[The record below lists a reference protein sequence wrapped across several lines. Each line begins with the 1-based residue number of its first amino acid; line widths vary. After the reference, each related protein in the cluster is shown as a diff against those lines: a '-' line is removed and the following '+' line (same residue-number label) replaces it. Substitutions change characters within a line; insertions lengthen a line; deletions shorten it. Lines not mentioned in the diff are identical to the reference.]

1 MMKMIR
7 KMMTTYITHKLNIRG
22 ICNRKF
28 NIRNR
33 KFKSVHSC
41 ALYFEVKLFQHFIG
55 PICLLNLCGRVTLLI
70 HFTGLK
76 FTTWR
81 FCFMIYLVFEFGFL
95 GLSGKKNSLQMLAI
109 LAYFFLIDWSNEVSF
124 PHKISDVTFFSLKTF
139 FRLLERRWR
148 QIEKVE
154 KMTQQKRKN
163 AFAAKLF
170 VL

>member
-7 KMMTTYITHKLNIRG
+7 KMMTTYITHKLNIWG

-33 KFKSVHSC
+33 KFNSVHSC

-76 FTTWR
+76 FTTFLFHDLPSIWICVVPPMR
-81 FCFMIYLVFEFGFL
+81 MWYIGLKLYYCFRMYFFGQLFKSYFGINLLQCVFFAPFSRVRQQYMVQGGGRL
-95 GLSGKKNSLQMLAI
+95 GLSI
-109 LAYFFLIDWSNEVSF
+109 CIFVSEQ
-124 PHKISDVTFFSLKTF
+124 V
-139 FRLLERRWR
+139 
-148 QIEKVE
+148 
-154 KMTQQKRKN
+154 
-163 AFAAKLF
+163 
-170 VL
+170 

>member
-33 KFKSVHSC
+33 KFNSVHSC

-76 FTTWR
+76 FTTFLFHDLPSIWIW
-81 FCFMIYLVFEFGFL
+81 FFG
-95 GLSGKKNSLQMLAI
+95 SEWEKNSLQMLAI